1 MAQPVFNLVQYVGG
15 AHIEADTSI
24 KTSDAPVGTNI
35 IIFKSEE
42 SKVFIDGT
50 DAFTVRYGEMT
61 FFDQTASP
69 AVSYKFT
76 TAVDIAFGILAE
88 VSA

>member
-1 MAQPVFNLVQYVGG
+1 MAQPVFNLIQYVGG

-24 KTSDAPVGTNI
+24 KTSDAPVGTNVI
-35 IIFKSEE
+35 VFKTET

-50 DAFTVRYGEMT
+50 DAFTVKYGEMT
-61 FFDQTASP
+61 FFDQAASP

-76 TAVDIAFGILAE
+76 TAVDIAFGTVTE
-88 VSA
+88 VT